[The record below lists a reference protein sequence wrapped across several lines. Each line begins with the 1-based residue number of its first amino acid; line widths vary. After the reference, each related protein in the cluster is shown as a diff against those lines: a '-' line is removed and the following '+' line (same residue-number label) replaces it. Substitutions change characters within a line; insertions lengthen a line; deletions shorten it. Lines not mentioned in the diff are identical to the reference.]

1 MSLLKI
7 KNNDLSILN
16 RSSGAQKLMFCLAMA
31 VCLFIIL
38 SFNVSDKII
47 SIMYSWD
54 LFCLSMITI
63 NWIIFFTTTKDHLY
77 QLAKKQDESLPVIFL
92 IIVITVCFSLFGTVI
107 LILNKDVNS
116 SVVSLLGVGLSWLLL
131 HTIFTI
137 RYAHFYYD
145 IHYTKSS
152 TYSGGL
158 EFPKEKE
165 PDYIDF
171 AYFSFVIGMTFQVS
185 DVSITSRRIRR
196 MALLHGLISFVFN
209 AIIVALTISILANLK

>member
-1 MSLLKI
+1 
-7 KNNDLSILN
+7 
-16 RSSGAQKLMFCLAMA
+16 
-31 VCLFIIL
+31 
-38 SFNVSDKII
+38 
-47 SIMYSWD
+47 MYSWD

-63 NWIIFFTTTKDHLY
+63 NWIIFFSTTKDHLY
-77 QLAKKQDESLPVIFL
+77 LMAKKQDESLPVIF
-92 IIVITVCFSLFGTVI
+92 IIVLITVCFSLLGTVV

-116 SVVSLLGVGLSWLLL
+116 SVVSLIGVGLSWMLL

-145 IHYTKSS
+145 INDMKSS
-152 TYSGGL
+152 THSGGL
-158 EFPKEKE
+158 EFPKENE

>member
-1 MSLLKI
+1 
-7 KNNDLSILN
+7 
-16 RSSGAQKLMFCLAMA
+16 
-31 VCLFIIL
+31 
-38 SFNVSDKII
+38 
-47 SIMYSWD
+47 
-54 LFCLSMITI
+54 MIAI
-63 NWIIFFTTTKDHLY
+63 NWIIFFSTTKDHLY
-77 QLAKKQDESLPVIFL
+77 LMAKKQDESLPVIF
-92 IIVITVCFSLFGTVI
+92 IIVLITVCFSLLGTVV

-116 SVVSLLGVGLSWLLL
+116 SVVSLIGVGLSWMLL

-145 IHYTKSS
+145 INDTKNN
-152 TYSGGL
+152 THSGGL

-196 MALLHGLISFVFN
+196 IALMHGLISFVFN